1 MQIRYDGLS
10 NFLVNAV
17 LTLLK
22 NHVNL
27 TTFLYNVPKWDDKRT
42 MELVLNLNLVVDKLN
57 IFCLD
62 RNYLDREFLFCKI
75 VDSLPYLTKAAICY
89 LLKECKLAGRAEA
102 FL

>member
-1 MQIRYDGLS
+1 
-10 NFLVNAV
+10 
-17 LTLLK
+17 
-22 NHVNL
+22 
-27 TTFLYNVPKWDDKRT
+27 